1 MNHSDDGAMQA
12 SDGDGLQEIGRRR
25 SQSRLRLA
33 PAERSADTFLRLG
46 DNITVVERRPPTQA
60 ADYDWYDREGM
71 RVRVR
76 EI

>member
-1 MNHSDDGAMQA
+1 MQA
-12 SDGDGLQEIGRRR
+12 SGSDGLHEIGRRR
-25 SQSRLRLA
+25 SQSRLRLT
-33 PAERSADTFLRLG
+33 PPELSVDTLLRPG

-60 ADYDWYDREGM
+60 ADYDWYDKDGM